1 MRDLKDILNEGLLD
15 NPDRILDEIEEEF
28 NKIKEFVLDKKN
40 WIRTGSPRSQIGI
53 NINCKFPTP
62 NILKLIDPGVNA
74 NYFQLTFR
82 RGVWSKHYIGE
93 WNSWG
98 EEDYDFKW
106 TKDHSY
112 GDLPKNELVKTV
124 KTPLDVMKYY
134 VKPLF
139 KDLNTFIDEL
149 KRTAP
154 KR

>member
-1 MRDLKDILNEGLLD
+1 MKDLKDILNEGLLD
-15 NPDRILDEIEEEF
+15 TPDRAIDEIEEEF

-40 WIRTGSPRSQIGI
+40 WIRTGSSRTQMDIK
-53 NINCKFPTP
+53 INCKFPTP
-62 NILKLIDPGVNA
+62 NILKLIDPKVNA
-74 NYFQLTFR
+74 NYFQLTFYK
-82 RGVWSKHYIGE
+82 STMLKHYKGS

-98 EEDYDFKW
+98 EKDYDIGW

-112 GDLPKNELVKTV
+112 GSLPVNELA
-124 KTPLDVMKYY
+124 KTPPDVMKYY

-139 KDLNTFIDEL
+139 KDLNTFVEEL